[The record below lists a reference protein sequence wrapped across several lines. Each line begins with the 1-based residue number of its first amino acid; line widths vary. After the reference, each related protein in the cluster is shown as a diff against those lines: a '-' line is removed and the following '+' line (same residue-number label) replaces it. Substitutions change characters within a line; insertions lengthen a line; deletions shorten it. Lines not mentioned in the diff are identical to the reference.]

1 MKVTTPAQLIE
12 FFGDLETAANAIGAR
27 PDLVEYFIR
36 STPNGFA
43 GNWQEVVD
51 AAVDNEVNRRKREE
65 IGLSSTVS
73 LKRPASFYVTDH
85 NRKILTDLGMG
96 NRSKGMRELIK
107 KVFESG
113 TLGELL
119 CHQKKL

>member
-1 MKVTTPAQLIE
+1 MKITTPQQLIE
-12 FFGDLETAANAIGAR
+12 FFGGLETAANAIGAR

-36 STPNGFA
+36 TNPNGFA
-43 GNWQEVVD
+43 GNWQKAVD
-51 AAVDNEVNRRKREE
+51 AAVEKEVDRRKREDE
-65 IGLSSTVS
+65 GLDSTVS
-73 LKRPASFYVTDH
+73 LKRPTSFYVTNH

-107 KVFESG
+107 MVVESG
-113 TLGELL
+113 TIGELL